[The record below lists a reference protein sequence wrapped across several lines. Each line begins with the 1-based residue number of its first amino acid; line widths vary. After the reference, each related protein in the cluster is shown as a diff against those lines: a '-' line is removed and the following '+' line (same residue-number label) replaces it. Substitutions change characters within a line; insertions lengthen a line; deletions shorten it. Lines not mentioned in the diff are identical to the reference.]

1 MKSLRHAKIRE
12 IVSSK
17 VINTQEQLAEEL
29 AQVGFVVTQATVS
42 RDIKEMGLI
51 KVATR
56 TGEYRYSLPPA
67 MVHQGDPEDR
77 ARRVFANSVLS
88 VDYSENLVLIRTLPG
103 HAGAVG
109 DVVDD
114 LHWPGIVGTLAGD
127 DTVLVI
133 ARPKERAVELLSSF
147 DALRS

>member
-12 IVSSK
+12 IVTSK
-17 VINTQEQLAEEL
+17 SVNTQEQLAEEL
-29 AQVGFVVTQATVS
+29 ARVGFVVTQATVS
-42 RDIKEMGLI
+42 RDIKEIGLI

-56 TGEYRYSLPPA
+56 TGEYRYSLPPNQ
-67 MVHQGDPEDR
+67 VHQGYPEDR

-114 LHWPGIVGTLAGD
+114 LHWAGIVGTLAGD
-127 DTVLVI
+127 DTLLVI
-133 ARPKERAVELLSSF
+133 VRPKDRAVELLADF